1 MNKSIRFLFFKKEND
16 SAVRRG
22 FWVKRY
28 SFISIVIVSL
38 LIGGAIN
45 GVLLYNDVNT
55 KGESNK
61 KIAAPL
67 FFAKEAKGLPEIQVP
82 EGFDWRQFDGVTIHM
97 ITENTP
103 PSIALAANIRR
114 FEAVTGIQINIELDN
129 LGGVIEKTGL
139 DMNTAAA
146 KYQIIYA
153 DPYQILPQYYKGFV
167 DLHKF
172 NDDPKLPHVPGG
184 LGDFIQNQL
193 NVVSYMGNKD
203 RLLTLPYDASTMLLA
218 YRKDVFETYKDSFM
232 AEHGYD
238 WTPGP
243 NLSWDQYYEI
253 GKWINERVADGTITE
268 VKYGIGH
275 QAKRGDSLVNDFS
288 NILAANGGDY
298 VEKSNIEQ
306 GKSATVAT
314 SAMTSAAA
322 LQSVRFYQKLIKIA
336 APESISWDWSQ
347 LADAFANG
355 DIAMAPEWHD
365 FSALFEDKAKSN
377 VAGKVGWAILPK
389 GKKGYANSFGGTGL
403 AINKYAS
410 EKEQK
415 AAWLFLIWA
424 TAPQTQYMLLQ
435 STTGGSTPT
444 RYSVY
449 ELPDIQ
455 KDLQDGMPDS
465 KKLPNLLPMKTTF
478 EAWKD
483 EKTYVRPKIP
493 QWQQVNTFIFTE
505 LSKMLLN
512 KQTPEETVR
521 NIAKKSDEALG
532 KKE

>member
-1 MNKSIRFLFFKKEND
+1 M
-16 SAVRRG
+16 RRG
-22 FWVKRY
+22 FWVKSY
-28 SFISIVIVSL
+28 PFIVIAIVSL
-38 LIGGAIN
+38 LVGGAIN
-45 GVLLYNDVNT
+45 SFFLYNDV
-55 KGESNK
+55 KMKDKPNK
-61 KIAAPL
+61 KLATPL
-67 FFAKEAKGLPEIQVP
+67 FFEKEVKDLPEIQEP
-82 EGFDWRQFDGVTIHM
+82 EGFDWRQFDGVTINM

-103 PSIALAANIRR
+103 PSIALAANIWR
-114 FEAVTGIQINIELDN
+114 FEAVTGIKINMELDN
-129 LGGVIEKTGL
+129 LGTVIEKTGL
-139 DMNTAAA
+139 DMNAAAA

-153 DPYQILPQYYKGFV
+153 DPYQILPQYDKGFV

-203 RLLTLPYDASTMLLA
+203 KLLTLPYDASTMLLA
-218 YRKDVFETYKDSFM
+218 YRKDVFEKYKDSFM

-253 GKWINERVADGTITE
+253 GKWINEKAANGTITE

-275 QAKRGDSLVNDFS
+275 QAKRGDSLMNDFS

-298 VEKSNIEQ
+298 VEMSNIEQ
-306 GKSATVAT
+306 GKSDAV
-314 SAMTSAAA
+314 
-322 LQSVRFYQKLIKIA
+322 LQSVRFYRKLIKIA
-336 APESISWDWSQ
+336 APESISWDWTQ

-355 DIAMAPEWHD
+355 DLAMAPEWHD
-365 FSALFEDKAKSN
+365 FSALFEDKTKSN
-377 VAGKVGWAILPK
+377 VSGKVGWAILPK

-449 ELPDIQ
+449 ALPDIQ
-455 KDLQDGMPDS
+455 KDLQDGTPDS
-465 KKLPNLLPMKTTF
+465 KKLPNLLPMKAAF

-483 EKTYVRPKIP
+483 ENTYVRPKIP
-493 QWQQVNTFIFTE
+493 QWQQANMLIFTE

-521 NIAKKSDEALG
+521 SIARKSNEALG
-532 KKE
+532 KNE